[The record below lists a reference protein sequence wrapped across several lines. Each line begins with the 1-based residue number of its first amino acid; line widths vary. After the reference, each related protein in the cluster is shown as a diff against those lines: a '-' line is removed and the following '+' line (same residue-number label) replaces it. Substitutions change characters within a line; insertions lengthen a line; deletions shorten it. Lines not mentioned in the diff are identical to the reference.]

1 MVLLSKNKDFCDF
14 HCTNVSAQSRKQIS
28 VGFFLVRT
36 LSLCPEGAENMC
48 LGSQVPDLM
57 FLKAELYKE
66 SKNGFKTINFRPP
79 SVMIFS
85 KNCFWSKKIIKK
97 VGRFADF

>member
-1 MVLLSKNKDFCDF
+1 MHAIEVFCPLVPFYFSNIVLP
-14 HCTNVSAQSRKQIS
+14 
-28 VGFFLVRT
+28 T
-36 LSLCPEGAENMC
+36 LKTLENLEEFYTTLCPEVAENMC

-85 KNCFWSKKIIKK
+85 KN
-97 VGRFADF
+97 